1 MKNYACSEEEFLQAV
16 AQHTMTVL
24 RDDGIYRHVR
34 FKRPDEGAY
43 WFDLITWP
51 GSLCIDGDMG
61 THVFRRL
68 DDMFQF
74 FRVDKD
80 WKREGETLAINPS
93 YWGEK
98 LQAISTYGKFKEFST
113 ERFEQVVK
121 DYFDTWVEE
130 NHPDDDAK
138 MELWEQLEEDV
149 LRSANDGAHAAFEA
163 AVLFRYDSLGFS
175 MEDFWDHH
183 FEEFTFHFIWCCYA
197 IALGVKTY
205 DEAKST
211 LKEAA

>member
-149 LRSANDGAHAAFEA
+149 LSRANDGAHDAFEA
-163 AVLFRYDSLGFS
+163 AFSFRYDSLGFC